1 MREDTTG
8 CIQTRDPRDQ
18 ITSQMAHALIH
29 LKGSDQRGG
38 GDIEYLNG
46 NRKKKSLLPEAPQQ

>member
-29 LKGSDQRGG
+29 FQGSDQRSNREAE
-38 GDIEYLNG
+38 ILNTG
-46 NRKKKSLLPEAPQQ
+46 MEW